1 MSTLKATNIQNAS
14 SSSTNIVLGTSGD
27 MTVAGTSTFGGNGT
41 FSGTAVMSS
50 PYTMRNKIING
61 AMVIDQRNAGASVTP
76 ANGAYTLD
84 RWQYEASQASKFTA
98 GQNLNSVTLPA
109 GFSKYLGFQVAST
122 ASLAAGDYFLYEQ
135 KIEGFNCADLAWGT
149 ASAKTITISFWAYS
163 SVTGTYSGAVANN
176 SFNRSYIFTF
186 SMPSANTWTYITV
199 TVPGDTSGTWATDN
213 TTGLFLRMD
222 LGAGSTYTGSS
233 GSWSGS
239 TVWKATGSVSLVS
252 NASATFYITGVQ
264 LERGTIATPFE
275 YRNYQQELA
284 MCQRYYEVTNY
295 GGNGFVSCG
304 QAISNSTAQAPLTWK
319 VTKRAVSTIAL
330 SSTAAGVFQ
339 IYGANGANYNC
350 TYAFSQISVDCC
362 YINITGVAGN
372 PLVAGNAALIYVN
385 TGSQFISISAEL

>member
-1 MSTLKATNIQNAS
+1 
-14 SSSTNIVLGTSGD
+14 
-27 MTVAGTSTFGGNGT
+27 
-41 FSGTAVMSS
+41 
-50 PYTMRNKIING
+50 MRNKIING

-284 MCQRYYEVTNY
+284 MCQRYFQKTYKTDVALGTTGANTGYVEWNWGSLVSYATVSIFNRVTMRAYPTWQTYN
-295 GGNGFVSCG
+295 V
-304 QAISNSTAQAPLTWK
+304 NSG
-319 VTKRAVSTIAL
+319 
-330 SSTAAGVFQ
+330 AAGGFR
-339 IYGANGANYNC
+339 YYNG
-350 TYAFSQISVDCC
+350 TTTVDGTGTLSGLDLGTDVVTWFMDATGRT
-362 YINITGVAGN
+362 NI
-372 PLVAGNAALIYVN
+372 
-385 TGSQFISISAEL
+385 QFHYTLTAEL

>member
-1 MSTLKATNIQNAS
+1 
-14 SSSTNIVLGTSGD
+14 
-27 MTVAGTSTFGGNGT
+27 
-41 FSGTAVMSS
+41 MSS

-61 AMVIDQRNAGASVTP
+61 AMVIDQRNAGASISGNNTSFGVDRFQVLASVNSKFNIQQNAGSVTP
-76 ANGAYTLD
+76 
-84 RWQYEASQASKFTA
+84 
-98 GQNLNSVTLPA
+98 PA
-109 GFSKYLGFQVAST
+109 GFSNYLGVTST
-122 ASLAAGDYFLYEQ
+122 SAYTAGATEVFVLVQ
-135 KIEGFNCADLAWGT
+135 KIEGLNIADLAYGS
-149 ASAKTITISFWAYS
+149 ASAQTVTISFWVRS
-163 SVTGTYSGAVANN
+163 SLTGTFSGYIQNSAADRSYVFSYTINAANTWEQKSVTIAGDTTGTWLTSSGIGFRVGITLAAGSSSTTTAGSWVASDKYGVTGT
-176 SFNRSYIFTF
+176 
-186 SMPSANTWTYITV
+186 
-199 TVPGDTSGTWATDN
+199 TSIVGTN
-213 TTGLFLRMD
+213 G
-222 LGAGSTYTGSS
+222 
-233 GSWSGS
+233 
-239 TVWKATGSVSLVS
+239 
-252 NASATFYITGVQ
+252 ATFYITGVQ